1 MRDVCFE
8 RVIFGDCG
16 TGPNEII
23 CEEKEIILRPDRGLN
38 IPCLLRGGGGGGSSR
53 VPEFLFINF
62 CPLGQTVRF
71 YHYLCFVYD
80 LRHIL

>member
-16 TGPNEII
+16 TGPNEIL

-38 IPCLLRGGGGGGSSR
+38 IPCLHRGGSSR
-53 VPEFLFINF
+53 GPEFLFLFFFALWDRLYVSIITYV
-62 CPLGQTVRF
+62 L
-71 YHYLCFVYD
+71 YM
-80 LRHIL
+80 I